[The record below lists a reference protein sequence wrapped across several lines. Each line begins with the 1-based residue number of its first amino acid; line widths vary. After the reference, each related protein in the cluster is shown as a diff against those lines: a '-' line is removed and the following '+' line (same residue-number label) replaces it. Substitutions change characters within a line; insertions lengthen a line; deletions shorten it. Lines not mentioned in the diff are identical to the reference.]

1 MIKEGDILKN
11 LIINF
16 DDSTSLK
23 LNELKESNF
32 IFYFYPKDDT
42 PGCTKE
48 ALAFNEKLS
57 KINQLNFRV
66 FGISKDSISK
76 HLKFKAK
83 YNLNFSLIS
92 DEDLKICKEFGVW
105 VEKSMYGKKYMGV
118 QRSSFLVVKGLK
130 VIKIW
135 RNVKVNGHV
144 EEIIE
149 FIEKI

>member
-1 MIKEGDILKN
+1 MIKEGDLLKN
-11 LIINF
+11 LIINL
-16 DDSTSLK
+16 DDSTSLE

-57 KINQLNFRV
+57 QINQLNFRV

-92 DEDLKICKEFGVW
+92 DENLKICKEFGVW

-135 RNVKVNGHV
+135 RNVKVKGHV

>member
-118 QRSSFLVVKGLK
+118 QRSTFLVVKGLK

>member
-1 MIKEGDILKN
+1 MIKEGDLLKN

-16 DDSTSLK
+16 DDSISLE

-57 KINQLNFRV
+57 QINQLNFRV

-92 DEDLKICKEFGVW
+92 DENLKICKEFGVW

-130 VIKIW
+130 VVKIW

>member
-130 VIKIW
+130 VVKIW

>member
-1 MIKEGDILKN
+1 MIKEGDLLKD

-16 DDSTSLK
+16 DDSTSLE

-57 KINQLNFRV
+57 QINQLNFRV

-105 VEKSMYGKKYMGV
+105 VEKSMYGKKYMGI

-135 RNVKVNGHV
+135 RNVKVKGHV

>member
-105 VEKSMYGKKYMGV
+105 VEKSMYGKKYMGI

-135 RNVKVNGHV
+135 RNVKVKGHV

>member
-32 IFYFYPKDDT
+32 IFYFYPKADT

-130 VIKIW
+130 VVKIW

>member
-135 RNVKVNGHV
+135 RNVKVKGHV

>member
-48 ALAFNEKLS
+48 ALAFNEKLI

-135 RNVKVNGHV
+135 RNVKVKGHV

>member
-1 MIKEGDILKN
+1 MIKEGDLLKN
-11 LIINF
+11 LIINL
-16 DDSTSLK
+16 DDSTSLE

-57 KINQLNFRV
+57 QINQLNFKV

-92 DEDLKICKEFGVW
+92 DENLKICKEFGVW

-135 RNVKVNGHV
+135 RNVKVKGHV